1 MKTLQVI
8 VSKANDGI
16 SAHLP
21 EVDGYVIARKSVAQ
35 LKKDLRKGL
44 QFHIEGLYK
53 EERQAWMDREYDFE
67 YVFQD
72 IQAFVEAYSGVINQ
86 SSLARMS
93 GLNESLMRQYTLGI
107 KNPTKNTLIRI
118 EQGLKEYSRY
128 ISRVRFQVPA

>member
-8 VSKANDGI
+8 VSKANEGI

-21 EVDGYVIARKSVAQ
+21 EVDGYVIAHKSVAQ

-44 QFHIEGLYK
+44 QFHIEGLY
-53 EERQAWMDREYDFE
+53 EEEKQAWMNGEYDFE

-72 IQAFVEAYSGVINQ
+72 IQSFVEAYSGVINQ

-93 GLNESLMRQYTLGI
+93 GLNESLMRQYALGI

-118 EQGLKEYSRY
+118 EKGLKEYVRD
-128 ISRVRFQVPA
+128 ISTVRFQVPA